1 MPSSR
6 SRTRSWLLGSALCG
20 LAGPA
25 LAASA
30 PRAAPPAPP
39 HAKALFNAH
48 GTYTFDAA
56 SSEIDYKSHTGAFQ
70 KITIQ
75 QGKITVVADRA
86 HASGLGRPN
95 GEWTLQGNVQVH
107 APPHGSLT
115 SDQAVV
121 QIDSS
126 RIARV
131 TVTGAPAQFRQQS
144 TQGRITQGHANQ
156 IIYNVTAGTV
166 RLSHQAWVAVGRD
179 EFSGPSILYNINQER
194 IQATSSGS
202 GERVHITIAPQ
213 KSSHGAPPSGPSGTS
228 PPAGRSL

>member
-6 SRTRSWLLGSALCG
+6 SRIRTWLLGSALCS
-20 LAGPA
+20 LAGSV
-25 LAASA
+25 LAVSA
-30 PRAAPPAPP
+30 PGTAQATPARAKP
-39 HAKALFNAH
+39 LFNAH

-56 SSEIDYKSHTGAFQ
+56 SSEIDYKSHTGTFH

-86 HASGLGRPN
+86 RASGLGRPD
-95 GEWTLQGNVQVH
+95 GQWTLQGNVQVH

-121 QIDSS
+121 EIGNS

-144 TQGRITQGHANQ
+144 AQGRITQGHANQ

-166 RLSHQAWVAVGRD
+166 RLSHKAWVAVGRD
-179 EFSGPSILYNINQER
+179 EFSGPSILYNIIEER

-213 KSSHGAPPSGPSGTS
+213 KSSHRGPPPGPSGTA
-228 PPAGRSL
+228 PPAGRTS

>member
-1 MPSSR
+1 
-6 SRTRSWLLGSALCG
+6 LLGGALCG
-20 LAGPA
+20 LAGSV

-30 PRAAPPAPP
+30 PRTAQAPTPR
-39 HAKALFNAH
+39 AKPLFNAH

-56 SSEIDYKSHTGAFQ
+56 SSEIDYKSHTGAFH

-75 QGKITVVADRA
+75 QGKITVVANRA
-86 HASGLGRPN
+86 HASGLGRPD

-121 QIDSS
+121 QINDSQ
-126 RIARV
+126 IARV
-131 TVTGAPAQFRQQS
+131 TVTGSPAQFRQQS
-144 TQGRITQGHANQ
+144 AQGRITQGHANQ

-166 RLSHQAWVAVGRD
+166 HLSQKAWVAVGRD
-179 EFSGPSILYNINQER
+179 KFSGPSILYNIIQER

-202 GERVHITIAPQ
+202 GERVHITIAPR
-213 KSSHGAPPSGPSGTS
+213 KRSHRGSPPGPARAPQ
-228 PPAGRSL
+228 PAGRSS